1 MDAHLHEFHAGDC
14 LHHDSQEIYE
24 VLNFGNEEMNVEA
37 GIAAKQVDVT
47 AMAARHHDQNVRPKN
62 CSLRKER
69 NNGVFREKTD
79 QDSTDHNQ
87 PLTDHLLSLI
97 KQCKS
102 TKALQQIHTHL
113 LINSIQFQ
121 TQLPSCQT
129 N

>member
-1 MDAHLHEFHAGDC
+1 MDAQLREFHAGDC

-37 GIAAKQVDVT
+37 GIAAKQVDIT
-47 AMAARHHDQNVRPKN
+47 AMAARHHDSVWK
-62 CSLRKER
+62 
-69 NNGVFREKTD
+69 FA
-79 QDSTDHNQ
+79 DHNQ
-87 PLTDHLLSLI
+87 PLIDHLLSLI

-102 TKALQQIHTHL
+102 TKALQQIHNHL
-113 LINSIQFQ
+113 LINSIHFQ